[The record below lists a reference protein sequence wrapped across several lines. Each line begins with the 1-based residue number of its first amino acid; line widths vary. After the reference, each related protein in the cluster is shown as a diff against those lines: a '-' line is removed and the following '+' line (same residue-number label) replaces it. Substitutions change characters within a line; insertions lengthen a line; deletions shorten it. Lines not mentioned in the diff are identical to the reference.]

1 MRRMLSLSDSG
12 RKINMIHKSS
22 IIKFILISLLLL
34 ITVIFIKTA
43 LFSVHE
49 KEERPISVEETEIQ
63 IEQ

>member
-1 MRRMLSLSDSG
+1 
-12 RKINMIHKSS
+12 MIHKSS

-63 IEQ
+63 IEH